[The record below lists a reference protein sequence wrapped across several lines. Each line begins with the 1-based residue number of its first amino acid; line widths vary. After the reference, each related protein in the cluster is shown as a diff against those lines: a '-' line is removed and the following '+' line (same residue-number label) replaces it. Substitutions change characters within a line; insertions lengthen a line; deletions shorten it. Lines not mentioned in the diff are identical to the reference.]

1 MGREKRIAGLFGLL
15 MTGFL
20 ICVLGVMG
28 AAFHGDELAQ
38 AAARQ
43 STYQLT
49 VSRSRGDF
57 YDCTGQKLTGRNQEI
72 LAAVAPTVEAAGRMA
87 SLVDGEYR
95 QAVGSALA
103 SGTPFLARVPAGT
116 ESSVGIDVFSVTD
129 RYSEEQLASNLIGY
143 VDGRGNGAAGLEKAF
158 DWALHLDGSLQ
169 VTYSVDA
176 VNRVLNSADREISDT
191 RTQGEKGVFLTIDR
205 RIQKIVEEA
214 CREAKLDKGAVVVL
228 EVETGEIRAL
238 ASLPSLQPDNIAE
251 DLENPD
257 GPLINKALSA
267 YSVGSVFKLVSAA
280 AALEAGITP
289 EYAYYCDGSIEVDGQ
304 EFRCFDGTAHG
315 TVTMAD
321 AISRSCNG
329 YFVSLMQQVDPAEFL
344 EMAKS
349 LGFGQESVFA
359 PGYTGAAGT
368 LPTEDSLL
376 VKRALANFSF
386 GQGDLTAT
394 PVQVAAMTAAVA
406 SGGLY
411 REPSLVKGV
420 ADLSTGEYVYLQPTG
435 EKRTVM
441 SMKTASLLRS
451 FMEKAVEEGT
461 AKAGKPESVSA
472 GAKTG
477 TAQTGQSTEEGE
489 VVQLWY
495 TGYFPAQ
502 APRYVVTVLRADS
515 TDNGKQGAAVFQKV
529 ADQLEKQ
536 GFLS

>member
-1 MGREKRIAGLFGLL
+1 M
-15 MTGFL
+15 
-20 ICVLGVMG
+20 
-28 AAFHGDELAQ
+28 
-38 AAARQ
+38 
-43 STYQLT
+43 
-49 VSRSRGDF
+49 
-57 YDCTGQKLTGRNQEI
+57 
-72 LAAVAPTVEAAGRMA
+72 
-87 SLVDGEYR
+87 
-95 QAVGSALA
+95 
-103 SGTPFLARVPAGT
+103 
-116 ESSVGIDVFSVTD
+116 GIDVFSVTD

-158 DWALHLDGSLQ
+158 DAALHLDGSLQ

-214 CREAKLDKGAVVVL
+214 CREAELDKGAVVVL

-257 GPLINKALSA
+257 GPRINKALSA

-289 EYAYYCDGSIEVDGQ
+289 EYAYYCDGSIQVDGQ
-304 EFRCFDGTAHG
+304 KFRCFDGTAHG

-349 LGFGQESVFA
+349 LGGLVRNPFSA

-386 GQGDLTAT
+386 GQGG
-394 PVQVAAMTAAVA
+394 PHR
-406 SGGLY
+406 Y
-411 REPSLVKGV
+411 
-420 ADLSTGEYVYLQPTG
+420 
-435 EKRTVM
+435 
-441 SMKTASLLRS
+441 
-451 FMEKAVEEGT
+451 
-461 AKAGKPESVSA
+461 A
-472 GAKTG
+472 GAGGGHDGGGGFRRPVPGALSGKGGWRTSLRESMNICSPPG
-477 TAQTGQSTEEGE
+477 RSGQ
-489 VVQLWY
+489 
-495 TGYFPAQ
+495 
-502 APRYVVTVLRADS
+502 
-515 TDNGKQGAAVFQKV
+515 
-529 ADQLEKQ
+529 
-536 GFLS
+536 